1 MAKLRKNSKNPDAWI
16 VSSKDKGRKSIKNG
30 KVFLK
35 NKEVF
40 EIELYNPLKTSV
52 LADIKL
58 NSSSISKSGLV
69 LRPGERFY
77 LDCFIDD
84 NKKFIF
90 ETYEVDNINESNE
103 AIKNNGLLEVF
114 FYKEDVV
121 NINNWKNNF
130 NQLIIEK
137 WYPYNPYPYN
147 PYPYQSPYYGTTTLT
162 TTLTTGFTNTTSPDV
177 NLSLS
182 NNTITND
189 GDVNCS
195 PSTFSSFSKIE
206 TGRVEKGENSSQG
219 FKEVEMDF
227 ENFFVSS
234 TIIKI
239 LPESRKPFDTKE
251 LKKKKK
257 IKKQE
262 NTLELIKT
270 LKDLYD
276 NGILTDSEF
285 SEKKKKLL
293 SNI

>member
-147 PYPYQSPYYGTTTLT
+147 PYPYQVPYYGTTSPT
-162 TTLTTGFTNTTSPDV
+162 TTLTTNTTSPDV

-182 NNTITND
+182 NNTITN
-189 GDVNCS
+189 GDNYVNCS
-195 PSTFSSFSKIE
+195 SSTFNSFSEIE
-206 TGRVEKGENSSQG
+206 TGRVERGENSSQG

-262 NTLELIKT
+262 KTLELIKN